1 MQSFNFHG
9 RDFDKNHEKKEEQL
23 KKIQGCKTI
32 FVDFLNRAFNDERFW
47 KQSNSWYFNPDIE
60 IGKLPSVIIADWRVS
75 VQYDV
80 YSESEW
86 WDMKRIIISNP
97 KQETQL
103 VVEFNVLKNAI
114 YLDNNEKPLISLD
127 PKFGLW
133 FMPEHSYEES
143 RNISEIEQASILSKI
158 IEITEKLK
166 DFFAKE
172 KNIEKERSAG
182 EALQKKS
189 QIQQSITKLVNM

>member
-1 MQSFNFHG
+1 
-9 RDFDKNHEKKEEQL
+9 
-23 KKIQGCKTI
+23 
-32 FVDFLNRAFNDERFW
+32 
-47 KQSNSWYFNPDIE
+47 
-60 IGKLPSVIIADWRVS
+60 
-75 VQYDV
+75 
-80 YSESEW
+80 
-86 WDMKRIIISNP
+86 
-97 KQETQL
+97 
-103 VVEFNVLKNAI
+103 
-114 YLDNNEKPLISLD
+114 
-127 PKFGLW
+127 
-133 FMPEHSYEES
+133 MPEHSYEES